1 MLIVSTMYNNNN
13 NCLFWLF
20 VAEGNGSQTPGKGQI
35 FELLDGKGRY
45 VCQPTKF
52 LQI

>member
-13 NCLFWLF
+13 CLFWLF
-20 VAEGNGSQTPGKGQI
+20 VADGNGSQSPGKGQI

-45 VCQPTKF
+45 VCQPTF